1 MKKSALF
8 ATLLAVNAF
17 FCACSNHSSNN
28 LFYQEALKNKYCS
41 ESFFNDE
48 RKKVDKGNDTIYIGL
63 NVGALARN
71 CENYEQSIYFF
82 DKAEEAYKYDVDL
95 QGLGKKSVKMLSST
109 LINENINDY
118 EGTLYERIMV
128 NVYKGLNFMS
138 LKDFANAR
146 VEFNRALMRQDKA
159 KDYFAKEIQA
169 NQKNFDEAKKDE
181 NYQHNMNEN
190 VQDIS
195 AQYEHLLKDFDTT
208 KDFINP
214 YATYMASVFFFLDED
229 YRRGADL
236 FKEITVINSKNA
248 EFNKE
253 FRVFN
258 QYANSTNPSELQ
270 KYIFVVYE
278 SGFGAELKEFSV
290 GVPFIFDG
298 QLIQSF
304 LSLPLLEKREGSYNY
319 LLVND
324 KRTQNFVDFDNII
337 ATEFKINT
345 PFIVSK
351 ALSSMIIKTSL
362 SVAVAKNDPT
372 GGFLSLATDIFNA
385 ATTRADLRFWNSL
398 PKYAKVLMIENT
410 GHILIKGDDMQ
421 VLYSNE
427 NLPKDKNLLIV
438 VKSFTKTSPSL
449 VWLIEK

>member
-8 ATLLAVNAF
+8 ATLLAVNAL

-159 KDYFAKEIQA
+159 KEYFAKQIES
-169 NQKNFDEAKKDE
+169 NRKEFDEAKQDA
-181 NYQHNMNEN
+181 NYEQNMGNN
-190 VQDIS
+190 YNTIS
-195 AQYEHLLKDFDTT
+195 ARYEHLLKDFATT
-208 KDFINP
+208 QDFVNP
-214 YATYMASVFFFLDED
+214 YATYMASVFFFLDGD
-229 YRRGADL
+229 YKRAQDL
-236 FKEITVINSKNA
+236 FKEVAIINKNSA

-253 FRVFN
+253 FNIFEN
-258 QYANSTNPSELQ
+258 YAKSLNPQSLQ
-270 KYIFVVYE
+270 KYVFVVYE
-278 SGFGAELKEFSV
+278 SGFGAGLDEFAITL
-290 GVPFIFDG
+290 PFTFDG
-298 QLIQSF
+298 NVVTS
-304 LSLPLLEKREGSYNY
+304 SLALPTLK
-319 LLVND
+319 
-324 KRTQNFVDFDNII
+324 KRTNSYEYVVANGSKVADFVDFDNII
-337 ATEFKINT
+337 ATEFKANMG
-345 PFIVSK
+345 FRVGK
-351 ALSSMIIKTSL
+351 ALSSTIVKTTMNL
-362 SVAVAKNDPT
+362 AVAKNDPT
-372 GGFLSLATDIFNA
+372 GGYLSLATSLFNS
-385 ATTRADLRFWNSL
+385 ATTKADLRFWSAL
-398 PKYAKVLMIENT
+398 PKYAKILALENT
-410 GHILIKGDDMQ
+410 GSIVINSDNGTT
-421 VLYSNE
+421 LYKNE
-427 NLPKDKNLLIV
+427 ELPQDKNLLII
-438 VKSFTKTSPSL
+438 VKSHTPKSSV
-449 VWLIEK
+449 VWLIQR